1 MKSSCTASAKTTCL
15 LQKNC
20 KIVDTFLPEVYNG
33 HYNIV
38 RSKSIMAVTI
48 KDVAALAGVST
59 STVSRVCNNN
69 PAISKETQERVRR
82 AMAELGYEGS
92 SPAEAP
98 APQPIKM
105 IGIVLPPSDRDAY
118 ENNFFLKAV
127 RGISQ
132 VCNQRQVAT
141 TIITG
146 SDQDE
151 LLHSVKTLHLSGRI
165 DGFILLSSRKQEVVM
180 DYLCEQGILYVLVG
194 KPHESAAATPCIDN
208 DNLLAGRDAADYLYN
223 LGHRRIAY
231 LGKSRDHLY
240 ASDRQAGWQLSLL
253 LHGLTMPEEYRVEM
267 DHVYSNDT
275 PLQTLLSREDRPT
288 GFVVSDDLLALALE
302 RVCSKIGLS
311 IPGDISIIAFNNSLY
326 SQLASPQLTSV
337 DINSYQLGQEAAA
350 QIISY
355 LDNPNLRTT
364 RVIVPHRI
372 VERDSCARLCSGK

>member
-1 MKSSCTASAKTTCL
+1 
-15 LQKNC
+15 
-20 KIVDTFLPEVYNG
+20 
-33 HYNIV
+33 
-38 RSKSIMAVTI
+38 MAVTI

-69 PAISKETQERVRR
+69 PAISRETQERVRK
-82 AMAELGYEGS
+82 AMAELGYEGN
-92 SPAEAP
+92 SPAEPAP
-98 APQPIKM
+98 PQPIKM
-105 IGIVLPPSDRDAY
+105 IGIVLPPSHRDAY
-118 ENNFFLKAV
+118 ENNFFLKAI

-146 SDQDE
+146 SDYEE
-151 LLHSVKTLHLSGRI
+151 LLYSVKTLHLSGRI
-165 DGFILLSSRKQEVVM
+165 DGFVLLYSRKQDVVI

-194 KPHESAAATPCIDN
+194 KPHETAAGATPCIDN
-208 DNLLAGRDAADYLYN
+208 DNLLAGREAADYLYN
-223 LGHRRIAY
+223 LGHRRIGY
-231 LGKSRDHLY
+231 LGKGKKHLY

-253 LHGLTMPEEYRVEM
+253 LHGLTAPAEYCVEM
-267 DHVYSNDT
+267 DHVYSDDT
-275 PLQTLLSREDRPT
+275 PLQTLLSGENRPT
-288 GFVVSDDLLALALE
+288 AFVVSDDLMALALE
-302 RVCSKIGLS
+302 RVCARLSLS
-311 IPGDISIIAFNNSLY
+311 IPGDVSIIAFNNSLY

-372 VERDSCARLCSGK
+372 VERSSCAHIKDETWNRP